1 MKKSPTKDASKLN
14 GQTQS
19 HQPLSAEEQKLFEAE
34 VQERIRQAKQ
44 QLKANS
50 PFANEEIE
58 VKPSTPVVEAEPL
71 KNIPVDNSSKEMLDK
86 ANQRIAELES
96 QLKSSNQ
103 TQKSQERKPIY
114 GMAAAESNSQLIT
127 KDDLKLE
134 FLNFTSAHIDQFN
147 NRIKKTEEIV
157 SSLLQQQPNEV
168 KTQKS
173 FPAWLPW
180 LNVALLTVSTLL
192 LLGLFF
198 SDKTSNSTMA
208 NTASTVVEASEV
220 PKSNTPQV
228 VKSKPLESA
237 PSKQP
242 INSPTSPSPKTSIPT
257 PTVAT
262 QNNAIAAKPIPAEEK
277 NMALA
282 KKETPATSQPVA
294 ATKTPITTVVPKPEV
309 AKQTPPV
316 KVKQNFTNL
325 KLVKGSASLGQTKPK
340 LPIQKTTP
348 QNNIEQTPQ
357 VAVSAP
363 PPAKIEV
370 PTSPK
375 LTPPTKSYAQSN
387 NNDKNNN
394 LKEAIQPVNDLDKKV
409 VRRQTR
415 NQPKEIEPKT
425 TRKQDITRNNQPISE
440 VKTATKPT
448 TQKKKTKT
456 EDVSFGED

>member
-1 MKKSPTKDASKLN
+1 MKKNPTKDASKLY

-34 VQERIRQAKQ
+34 VQERIRQAKL

-58 VKPSTPVVEAEPL
+58 VKPSTPVVEVKPL
-71 KNIPVDNSSKEMLDK
+71 ANIPVDNSTKEMLDK

-96 QLKSSNQ
+96 QLKSS
-103 TQKSQERKPIY
+103 TPTPKSQERKPIY

-198 SDKTSNSTMA
+198 SDKTSTSTMA
-208 NTASTVVEASEV
+208 NASKNIEAKEE
-220 PKSNTPQV
+220 PKSVTPQIVNSKPEQPLPVKQTISSPTKPSPATNTP
-228 VKSKPLESA
+228 
-237 PSKQP
+237 
-242 INSPTSPSPKTSIPT
+242 TSTI
-257 PTVAT
+257 T
-262 QNNAIAAKPIPAEEK
+262 QNNEIVAKTLPVEEK
-277 NMALA
+277 NI
-282 KKETPATSQPVA
+282 TPAQKATPTATPTIAVAKTPVA
-294 ATKTPITTVVPKPEV
+294 TVSPKPEV
-309 AKQTPPV
+309 AKQTPPA
-316 KVKQNFTNL
+316 KVKQNLTNL
-325 KLVKGSASLGQTKPK
+325 KLVKGSATLGQTKPN
-340 LPIQKTTP
+340 LPVQKTTP
-348 QNNIEQTPQ
+348 KNNIEQTPQ

-363 PPAKIEV
+363 VPAKVEV

-375 LTPPTKSYAQSN
+375 PTPTPKNYTQG
-387 NNDKNNN
+387 NDKNNK
-394 LKEAIQPVNDLDKKV
+394 LKEAIQPVNDIDKKMA
-409 VRRQTR
+409 RKQTR
-415 NQPKEIEPKT
+415 NQPKEIEPKQ
-425 TRKQDITRNNQPISE
+425 TRKQDLTRNNQPTAE
-440 VKTATKPT
+440 VKTSSKPST
-448 TQKKKTKT
+448 PKKKNKT